1 MSNVK
6 EEEYP
11 PSSYNTSTRTRKDS
25 TSSNLRSRIS
35 LSLRRNVGKGSKE
48 KDGADNVTGYT
59 EGQSVRQSTSINRS
73 PLNGNGQEST
83 SSYDASIQQSKQPL
97 TPTATNGEES
107 AKGSISDSQGD
118 PRSAHKR
125 TISNVSKKHRRNQ
138 SDAPT
143 MSAVTEKKSVPRQNH
158 QPIIVDNPLRSVMPK
173 ITQFFVISAFFS
185 IVLTRFVHWILALL
199 LVFILAYVLRTQLQI
214 ATDDSEWTK
223 AESARIAQQET
234 DEKNSES
241 VEWMNAVLKTVWPLI
256 NQDYFVPF
264 IDLMED
270 ALMQQVPGIVHGC
283 RVEDLDQGTVPLHI
297 QSFSLLDSSEVAF
310 IEGASANEIH
320 DMDVGMENNEE
331 VMKHAEDSGKGDIG
345 FDVGE
350 FVNLELTFAY
360 RSPAARRKKMKSNR
374 AEGVM
379 TEEEREAQV
388 SGYQSELPIDQIHM
402 LIYMAI
408 GLQKIAAV
416 EIPVWCEVLGIEGKM
431 RLRLQLVPTAPFVAH
446 VAFTFVGKPKIE
458 ISAKPLGRR
467 MVIDAMHLPI
477 ISSYV
482 LHSIEAVV
490 KNFISPHSY
499 TVDIASLLEAQDG
512 PRNVYAL
519 GVIVLVIHQGIN
531 LPAADTNGTSDPFV
545 SVSFAR
551 AGKPLF
557 TTRVLLKTKDPIW
570 HEMAILPVS
579 PDEVRDQERLR
590 MTIFDADRFSV
601 DDPLGKVEVSI
612 DKLIN
617 RALQHHNEQDKPSLM
632 ETQTEDIR
640 AMRKGAKVQGRLSY
654 SVGFFRLSKPAQG
667 KRTAGKTNLL
677 RQAADRH
684 EETPISGASLSEQQE
699 KQLPVLPETPSPPK
713 SSDPSQDKRMEDLY
727 RNYTT
732 PFDRFV
738 HSIGFPLDEK
748 VLAHRKERKDR
759 VKKLTTMMEGEA
771 QATFGP
777 PSKAWKSGILA
788 FHIHSIE
795 GLGFE
800 GPQRSWT
807 NSKRLSQK
815 PQYAADEDVL
825 GEGTSKMPNSYVQ
838 VLINDEA
845 VYRTRTKTFN
855 PQPFFNAGTERIV
868 TDFDTG
874 RIDLVVRDARQREN
888 DPILGVV
895 GIKLSDVITSTCRV
909 TQWYTLT
916 GGLGYGKIRLTLLW
930 RSVELNIPVQLRGWN
945 VGVIEVASSFVGGV
959 TASHKA
965 VLEKRDAHISFE
977 TVGGRAETEPVTPEV
992 EDRKAEHEKDSLS
1005 YRWNLAAPVRIPVRQ
1020 RYPNFLYIHLRSD
1033 SRVPGRSHRIAHAVI
1048 PMNRLDDNKEVRK
1061 RVPLYETSEWQKFEQ
1076 DVLRDM
1082 TKEDQL
1088 AESSKGTKKLI
1099 PVLDEMVEDTSGEA
1113 AGKETKDAKG
1123 DSTLKQ
1129 VGYLDIVLV
1138 FHAGLGPEH
1147 RSILAG
1153 DHELRAAFECFQ
1165 TLVDCSQ
1172 RAQPRMLSVA
1182 RKRKLSYV
1190 GPRQAAGVIGSE
1202 SGMIDISAANKE
1214 ANDLRIDT
1222 EAAQAENKGKNRV
1235 EIEEVDDDDD
1245 DFDSDEF
1252 EGEHL
1257 SDDDGTVEDDDGL
1270 IEGDTPEG
1278 RRARAHNLHRQQ
1290 RGAAQVKTF
1299 RTLQWLKTNAEDGV
1313 VRMKRIAK
1321 KEQSKRI
1328 AKMESEG
1335 VSHF

>member
-1 MSNVK
+1 MSNIQ
-6 EEEYP
+6 EDQHP
-11 PSSYNTSTRTRKDS
+11 PSSYDVSTRTRKDS
-25 TSSNLRSRIS
+25 TSSKVRSKIS
-35 LSLRRNVGKGSKE
+35 LSLKRNGGKNGNRKE
-48 KDGADNVTGYT
+48 DEVYASPDTDEQLG
-59 EGQSVRQSTSINRS
+59 RQSFSLNRS
-73 PLNGNGQEST
+73 SLFGNGKQRESI
-83 SSYDASIQQSKQPL
+83 SSNGHDASIQQGKQSIAS
-97 TPTATNGEES
+97 TTNGMENVKGASTDVQGEE
-107 AKGSISDSQGD
+107 KGT
-118 PRSAHKR
+118 HKR
-125 TISNVSKKHRRNQ
+125 TLSSLSNRHRRKQ
-138 SDAPT
+138 SDTPSI
-143 MSAVTEKKSVPRQNH
+143 SAVAEKTQTPHHRN
-158 QPIIVDNPLRSVMPK
+158 QPIIVDNPLRGVMPK
-173 ITQFFVISAFFS
+173 ITQFFVVSAFLS
-185 IVLTRFVHWILALL
+185 VLLTRLIHWSLALIIVLILS
-199 LVFILAYVLRTQLQI
+199 YVLRVQLQI
-214 ATDDSEWTK
+214 AADDSEWTK
-223 AESARIAQQET
+223 AESSRIAQQEL
-234 DEKNSES
+234 DENKSES

-283 RVEDLDQGTVPLHI
+283 RVEDLDQGTVPLNI

-310 IEGASANEIH
+310 IEGASAKEIH
-320 DMDVGMENNEE
+320 DMDVGMEDGEE
-331 VMKHAEDSGKGDIG
+331 VMKHADDTGKGDIA

-374 AEGVM
+374 ADGVM
-379 TEEEREAQV
+379 TKEERESQA
-388 SGYQSELPIDQIHM
+388 SSYQSDLPIDQIHM

-519 GVIVLVIHQGIN
+519 GVIVLVIHQGID
-531 LPAADTNGTSDPFV
+531 LPAADANGTSDPFV

-570 HEMAILPVS
+570 HELAILPVS

-617 RALQHHNEQDKPSLM
+617 RALQHHNEKGHSSLL

-640 AMRKGAKVQGRLSY
+640 PMRKGAKVQGRLSY
-654 SVGFFRLSKPAQG
+654 SVGFFRLSKPAHGGRASG
-667 KRTAGKTNLL
+667 KVNLL

-684 EETPISGASLSEQQE
+684 EETPISGESLSEQQE
-699 KQLPVLPETPSPPK
+699 KGLPVLPETPSTAPN
-713 SSDPSQDKRMEDLY
+713 SSNSKQGNFNEDLY

-732 PFDRFV
+732 PFDRFI
-738 HSIGFPLDEK
+738 HSIGLPLDEK
-748 VLAHRKERKDR
+748 VLAHRRERKNR

-777 PSKAWKSGILA
+777 PDTTWKSGILA

-800 GPQRSWT
+800 GPQKSWT

-815 PQYAADEDVL
+815 PQYAADDDVL

-845 VYRTRTKTFN
+845 VFRTRTKTFN
-855 PQPFFNAGTERIV
+855 PQPFFNAGTERLV
-868 TDFDTG
+868 PDFDTG

-895 GIKLSDVITSTCRV
+895 GIKLSEVITTTCRV
-909 TQWYTLT
+909 TRWYTLT

-930 RSVELNIPVQLRGWN
+930 RSTELNIPAQLRGWN
-945 VGVIEVASSFVGGV
+945 VGVIEVASCYIGGV
-959 TASHKA
+959 TGSHKA
-965 VLEKRDAHISFE
+965 IAEKRDASILFE
-977 TVGGRAETEPVTPEV
+977 TVGGRTETETVSPGTE
-992 EDRKAEHEKDSLS
+992 EGDALNYS
-1005 YRWNLAAPVRIPVRQ
+1005 WNLTDPVRVPVRQ

-1048 PMNRLDDNKEVRK
+1048 PMNRLHDNTEVKK
-1061 RVPLYETSEWQKFEQ
+1061 RVPLYETSEWQQFEQ

-1082 TKEDQL
+1082 TLRDQL
-1088 AESSKGTKKLI
+1088 ADSGKSTKKLV
-1099 PVLDEMVEDTSGEA
+1099 PVLDEMVQDTSGEA
-1113 AGKETKDAKG
+1113 AGKETKDEKG
-1123 DSTLKQ
+1123 DLAVRR

-1138 FHAGLGPEH
+1138 FHSGLGPEH
-1147 RSILAG
+1147 RAVMAG

-1165 TLVDCSQ
+1165 TLVDCGQ

-1190 GPRQAAGVIGSE
+1190 GPQQAAGVLGSE
-1202 SGMIDISAANKE
+1202 SGMIDVSRAARE
-1214 ANDLRIDT
+1214 ENDLRIDT
-1222 EAAQAENKGKNRV
+1222 DVAQAEGKGKNRV
-1235 EIEEVDDDDD
+1235 EIEEEDEDD
-1245 DFDSDEF
+1245 DFDSNELGEIDSDE
-1252 EGEHL
+1252 
-1257 SDDDGTVEDDDGL
+1257 GTVEDDDGL

-1278 RRARAHNLHRQQ
+1278 RKARARNLHRQQ
-1290 RGAAQVKTF
+1290 RGAAQVKSF

-1321 KEQSKRI
+1321 KEQRKRI

>member
-1 MSNVK
+1 
-6 EEEYP
+6 
-11 PSSYNTSTRTRKDS
+11 
-25 TSSNLRSRIS
+25 
-35 LSLRRNVGKGSKE
+35 
-48 KDGADNVTGYT
+48 
-59 EGQSVRQSTSINRS
+59 
-73 PLNGNGQEST
+73 
-83 SSYDASIQQSKQPL
+83 
-97 TPTATNGEES
+97 
-107 AKGSISDSQGD
+107 
-118 PRSAHKR
+118 
-125 TISNVSKKHRRNQ
+125 
-138 SDAPT
+138 
-143 MSAVTEKKSVPRQNH
+143 
-158 QPIIVDNPLRSVMPK
+158 MPK
-173 ITQFFVISAFFS
+173 ITQFFVVSAFIS
-185 IVLTRFVHWILALL
+185 IVLTRFVHWFLALL
-199 LVFILAYVLRTQLQI
+199 LVFILAYVLRTQLSI
-214 ATDDSEWTK
+214 AADDSEWTK

-234 DEKNSES
+234 DEKRSES

-310 IEGASANEIH
+310 IDGATASEIH
-320 DMDVGMENNEE
+320 DMDVGMENHED

-374 AEGVM
+374 ADGVM

-519 GVIVLVIHQGIN
+519 GVVVLIIHQGIN
-531 LPAADTNGTSDPFV
+531 LPAADANGMSDPFV

-590 MTIFDADRFSV
+590 MTVFDADRFSV

-617 RALQHHNEQDKPSLM
+617 RALQHHNEEGKPSLM

-640 AMRKGAKVQGRLSY
+640 PMRKGAKVQGRLSY
-654 SVGFFRLSKPAQG
+654 SVGFFRLSKPSQG
-667 KRTAGKTNLL
+667 KRTAGKANLL

-684 EETPISGASLSEQQE
+684 EDTPVSGASLSEQQE
-699 KQLPVLPETPSPPK
+699 KQLPVLPDTPSTPPK
-713 SSDPSQDKRMEDLY
+713 SSDPSQDKHRDDLY

-771 QATFGP
+771 HATFGP
-777 PSKAWKSGILA
+777 PSKVWKTGILA

-800 GPQRSWT
+800 GPQKSWS

-868 TDFDTG
+868 SEFDTA

-895 GIKLSDVITSTCRV
+895 GIKLSDVITSSCRV

-930 RSVELNIPVQLRGWN
+930 RSVELNIPAQLRGWN
-945 VGVIEVASSFVGGV
+945 VGVIEVASCFVGGV

-965 VLEKRDAHISFE
+965 VTEKRDVHIAFE

-992 EDRKAEHEKDSLS
+992 DEGKAEHGRDALS
-1005 YRWNLAAPVRIPVRQ
+1005 YKWVLTTPVRIAVTQ
-1020 RYPNFLYIHLRSD
+1020 RYPNFLYMHLRSD

-1048 PMNRLDDNKEVRK
+1048 PMNRLDDNTEVRK
-1061 RVPLYETSEWQKFEQ
+1061 KVPIYETSDWQQFEQ

-1088 AESSKGTKKLI
+1088 AESSKSVKKLMPI
-1099 PVLDEMVEDTSGEA
+1099 MEEMVEDTNGEA

-1123 DSTLKQ
+1123 DSALKQ

-1138 FHAGLGPEH
+1138 FHPGLGPEH

-1153 DHELRAAFECFQ
+1153 DNELRAAFECFQ
-1165 TLVDCSQ
+1165 TLVDCGQ
-1172 RAQPRMLSVA
+1172 RPQPRMLSVA
-1182 RKRKLSYV
+1182 RKRKLSTV
-1190 GPRQAAGVIGSE
+1190 GPRQAAGVVGSE

-1214 ANDLRIDT
+1214 ANDL
-1222 EAAQAENKGKNRV
+1222 Q
-1235 EIEEVDDDDD
+1235 DD
-1245 DFDSDEF
+1245 DFDSDEL
-1252 EGEHL
+1252 EGEIP
-1257 SDDDGTVEDDDGL
+1257 SDNDGTVEDDDGL

-1278 RRARAHNLHRQQ
+1278 RRARARNLHRQQ
-1290 RGAAQVKTF
+1290 RGAAQVKSF